1 MMNSSQNSFWYEL
14 ILLNLRFTFTIWE
27 TEIKSECSELL
38 QYFSSYCCFLGSE
51 MFGLLLRKVSEPNV
65 RWINLVTTKRE
76 KDFLCNEETIIFIIF
91 LLLQLRFS
99 LINFTNLEK
108 AKTGAQVATLEEKER
123 APVREGQEI
132 HFLPRTPSNTAPYYS
147 WSAYYADNE
156 NLATGKLHVQ

>member
-1 MMNSSQNSFWYEL
+1 MSAVNV
-14 ILLNLRFTFTIWE
+14 
-27 TEIKSECSELL
+27 

-99 LINFTNLEK
+99 LINFTNLEFVFAGRHK
-108 AKTGAQVATLEEKER
+108 RGKGKGACKRGPGNSFPPQ
-123 APVREGQEI
+123 
-132 HFLPRTPSNTAPYYS
+132 NTAQYRAILFLKRVLCRWWKFS
-147 WSAYYADNE
+147 NWQAACSIMQWA
-156 NLATGKLHVQ
+156 